1 MLVRVTRPD
10 DIAALAGIE
19 RSAAQAFL
27 QLPGL
32 AWLANGDALDDAVH
46 WSCLAMGCSWV
57 AESAQGRLSGFVCA
71 SLQNLTLHIEEL
83 SVLREAQ
90 GQGIGRQLLDQVVR
104 AARQRAIPEVTLT
117 TFMDVPWNSPF
128 YARYGFTVIAE
139 QDLGERLR
147 SLLASEHAHGLTGR
161 CAMRLLVG

>member
-1 MLVRVTRPD
+1 MLFPFCRPD

-32 AWLANGDALDDAVH
+32 AWLANGDAVH

-57 AESAQGRLSGFVCA
+57 AESAQGQLSGFVCA

-104 AARQRAIPEVTLT
+104 AARQRAIHEVTLT
-117 TFMDVPWNSPF
+117 TFIDVPWNSPF
-128 YARYGFTVIAE
+128 YAGYGFTVIAE